1 MNELCRVA
9 LDVQRECEKHLW
21 KFCFIGGLAV
31 QHWGEPRF
39 TLDVDL
45 TLLTGFGNEEAYID
59 PFLEVFAPRIEGCR
73 DFALQNRVLLL
84 KSCEGIGID
93 IALGAL
99 PFEEHAVNRSQLIE
113 VEPGAVLRLCSAE
126 DLVVMK
132 AFADRLQD
140 QLDVQRI
147 LTRQGASNLDW
158 DYITSHLA
166 PLCQLK
172 NAPEI
177 LTRLSNLKKSLT
189 ENGQ

>member
-1 MNELCRVA
+1 
-9 LDVQRECEKHLW
+9 
-21 KFCFIGGLAV
+21 
-31 QHWGEPRF
+31 
-39 TLDVDL
+39 
-45 TLLTGFGNEEAYID
+45 
-59 PFLEVFAPRIEGCR
+59 
-73 DFALQNRVLLL
+73 
-84 KSCEGIGID
+84 
-93 IALGAL
+93 
-99 PFEEHAVNRSQLIE
+99 
-113 VEPGAVLRLCSAE
+113 
-126 DLVVMK
+126 MK

-177 LTRLSNLKKSLT
+177 LTRLRNLKKSLT